1 MKSNSV
7 KTLRSITE
15 YSTLDLV
22 KDLKKELQQFSEQLA
37 LLFPERI
44 WKFKHQ
50 HLSIL
55 WEKSENYIS
64 RVISKI
70 KNINNN
76 FRFPDNKDGLEKLE
90 NIILCKFKLKGKNC
104 ISLIDDY
111 RNNKISTLEFI
122 SLIETELG
130 RISGDI
136 IVNDYELGL
145 MLKGHN
151 KYFERL
157 KSRINN
163 PNDSDYNPQFKFS
176 REGLNKFKDTLNLFL
191 GNQSEKCIKYILKYE
206 KLNQDLKDY
215 SNQQYNLKN
224 SHAFINSEILDTF
237 YWLGFLYAD
246 AYISKKYYRVDFEI
260 SSNDSERVDAFA
272 QFIGLD
278 SKYIHD
284 RERILFH
291 NGVPILYNMTF
302 VRPVCKPMVTDLCNL
317 GYCLKKA
324 SRKNLP
330 KFVIDL
336 ITEAKHKNWRNW
348 QISQEGKKA
357 TTWLLGFYDGDG
369 SYYGFH
375 TARIRSVSKNLLKQI
390 KNYFDIPNQIR
401 TVIEPD
407 TECLIFDYKILLKG
421 YYQLNLGGLLFR
433 SMLQNYKKSMV
444 RKRPLNE

>member
-1 MKSNSV
+1 MNIAKY
-7 KTLRSITE
+7 TA
-15 YSTLDLV
+15 LDLIE
-22 KDLKKELQQFSEQLA
+22 DLKTELQQFSEKLA
-37 LLFPERI
+37 LLFPERVN
-44 WKFKHQ
+44 KFKHR
-50 HLSIL
+50 HLSIF
-55 WEKSENYIS
+55 WEKSKDYIS

-70 KNINNN
+70 KNNNDK
-76 FRFPDNKDGLEKLE
+76 FRFPDNKDGLKKLE
-90 NIILCKFKLKGKNC
+90 TKISDKFESKGRKC
-104 ISLIDDY
+104 ISLLELY
-111 RNNKISTLEFI
+111 RANKISTLEFI
-122 SLIETELG
+122 NLMETELG
-130 RISGDI
+130 RISGYI

-145 MLKGHN
+145 ILKGHK

-163 PNDSDYNPQFKFS
+163 LNAWDYNPDFNFS
-176 REGLNKFKDTLNLFL
+176 RERLNEFKDALNLFL
-191 GNQSEKCIKYILKYE
+191 GNQAEKCINIILKYE
-206 KLNQDLKDY
+206 EINPDLKDY
-215 SNQQYNLKN
+215 SNQQYILKN
-224 SHAFINSEILDTF
+224 PHVFTNFEILDTF

-246 AYISKKYYRVDFEI
+246 AYISKEYYRVDFEL

-272 QFIGLD
+272 EFIGLD

-284 RERILFH
+284 REKILFH
-291 NGVPILYNMTF
+291 SGVPKLYNMTF

-336 ITEAKHKNWRNW
+336 ITEAKHKNWRKW

-369 SYYGFH
+369 SYHGFH
-375 TARIRSVSKNLLKQI
+375 TARIRSASKNLLKQI
-390 KNYFDIPNQIR
+390 KYYFDIPNQIS
-401 TVIEPD
+401 TAIDPD
-407 TECLIFDYKILLKG
+407 TECLIFDHKVLLKG

-433 SMLQNYKKSMV
+433 SMLQHYKKSMV